1 MIGPG
6 AWFYE
11 LLAAV
16 GVPSDAGAAGS
27 RTAVRDRET
36 LSDQYIPCAS
46 HARPMSTH
54 LKSQKLPSACL
65 RSETGTVTLDEQR

>member
-1 MIGPG
+1 MRAVIGPG

-36 LSDQYIPCAS
+36 LSDQYIPCATHVYS
-46 HARPMSTH
+46 PQKSETAIGMSTVRNRDSN
-54 LKSQKLPSACL
+54 L
-65 RSETGTVTLDEQR
+65 G